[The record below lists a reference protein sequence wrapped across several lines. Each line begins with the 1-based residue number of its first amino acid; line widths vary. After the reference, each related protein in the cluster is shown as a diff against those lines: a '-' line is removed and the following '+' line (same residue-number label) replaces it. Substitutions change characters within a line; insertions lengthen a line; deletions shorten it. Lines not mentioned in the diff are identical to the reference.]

1 MRESNLIAES
11 VKINSMKKFALFA
24 STKIINNIWKNVLT
38 LLILVVRKLNST
50 FDKNESRYDPEISM
64 SLNITNIIKYKGRS
78 NLVPIIKY
86 KEIIKNLSA
95 NASK

>member
-1 MRESNLIAES
+1 M
-11 VKINSMKKFALFA
+11 
-24 STKIINNIWKNVLT
+24 NI
-38 LLILVVRKLNST
+38 
-50 FDKNESRYDPEISM
+50 
-64 SLNITNIIKYKGRS
+64 SLNTTNIIKYKGRS